1 MATRAC
7 RVVSIARA
15 DIFWWQAA
23 IVSVV
28 RIAQCDT
35 ATCAGVVFHSADIT
49 THVDTL
55 LIFALICRDC
65 VDIAMAAANTL
76 FVRNKFR
83 STVNLYIAW

>member
-1 MATRAC
+1 MS
-7 RVVSIARA
+7 VVSIAQY
-15 DIFWWQAA
+15 DI
-23 IVSVV
+23 
-28 RIAQCDT
+28 
-35 ATCAGVVFHSADIT
+35 ATCAGVLLPSADVP

-65 VDIAMAAANTL
+65 VNIAMAAANTL

>member
-1 MATRAC
+1 MATGTC

-15 DIFWWQAA
+15 DFFWWQAA

-65 VDIAMAAANTL
+65 VNIAMAAANTL

>member
-1 MATRAC
+1 MATRTT
-7 RVVSIARA
+7 RVVTIARA
-15 DIFWWQAA
+15 DFFWWQAA

-28 RIAQCDT
+28 SKAQYDT
-35 ATCAGVVFHSADIT
+35 ATCAGVLFPGADVP

>member
-28 RIAQCDT
+28 SIAQYDI
-35 ATCAGVVFHSADIT
+35 ATCAGVLLPNADVP

-65 VDIAMAAANTL
+65 VDITMAAANTL

>member
-1 MATRAC
+1 MS
-7 RVVSIARA
+7 VVSIA
-15 DIFWWQAA
+15 QN
-23 IVSVV
+23 
-28 RIAQCDT
+28 DT
-35 ATCAGVVFHSADIT
+35 ATCACVLFPSADVP

-83 STVNLYIAW
+83 STVNLYITW